1 MLTDGGFLRISI
13 YDPEPNIQEDHSGN
27 YIDGQMD
34 NESSPKGFYIV
45 FDKKNYGIDDVSTR
59 SVLVPENP
67 LSGSSEKVTFGFT
80 ARSAHGFDVRSPGI
94 VLFHL
99 SHYVGNAKDY
109 RTSHP
114 DITDAFPGFVTSVSS
129 FIVTGGTWKLW
140 GGKNYKPPL
149 IAVDGVTEFG
159 PGLYPRIGSSEVSSI
174 ERISSKKESK

>member
-1 MLTDGGFLRISI
+1 MASTSNACMLTDGGFLRISI

-45 FDKKNYGIDDVSTR
+45 FDKKNYGIDDAASTR

-99 SHYVGNAKDY
+99 STMLEMLRIIAHLTQILLMLFLGLLPVF
-109 RTSHP
+109 HHL
-114 DITDAFPGFVTSVSS
+114 SS
-129 FIVTGGTWKLW
+129 LE
-140 GGKNYKPPL
+140 
-149 IAVDGVTEFG
+149 DM
-159 PGLYPRIGSSEVSSI
+159 EVMGWQ
-174 ERISSKKESK
+174 EL